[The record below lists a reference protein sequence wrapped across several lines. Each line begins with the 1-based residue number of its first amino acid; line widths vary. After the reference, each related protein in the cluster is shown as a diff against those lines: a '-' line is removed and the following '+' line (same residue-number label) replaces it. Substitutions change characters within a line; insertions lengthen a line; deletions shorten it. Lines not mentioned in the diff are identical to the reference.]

1 MGRRRQWGSVR
12 RLASGRYQ
20 ARLPD
25 GSPAPDTFSTKAEA
39 SRWLSLAEAD
49 VVRGTFVHPSLS
61 ANVTVAE
68 WLEEWRAS
76 HSLHKRPTTL
86 VRDESAIRRHLVPR
100 LGDIQLANL
109 RQTDVQAFVALLR
122 REVGPGTT
130 RSIYGVLRAAL
141 NAAVNAELL
150 ARSPARGIKLPQT
163 PRTDVVTLRPA
174 ELHGLA
180 AALPDRWGPMVY
192 VAGACGL
199 RFSEVAGLRV
209 ARVDLAHRRLQVTE
223 TAPQVGGDRAEPKT
237 AAGRRTVPLPG
248 LIAEILDQHL
258 GCYGLASEPNALVFS
273 APRGGRL
280 HAANWHKRTWL
291 PARRTAGYPTLRF
304 HDLRHSAVP
313 LWIAMGANLLQVS
326 RWLGHSTVQIT
337 ADVYGHLFPET
348 NDLVINRLDKALR
361 ATLPQPADATTTI
374 DDPDAN
380 TGVRRLGP
388 GT

>member
-25 GSPAPDTFSTKAEA
+25 GSPAPDTFPTKAEA

-49 VVRGTFVHPSLS
+49 LVRGTFVHPSLN
-61 ANVTVAE
+61 ANITVAAWLQE
-68 WLEEWRAS
+68 WVAS

-86 VRDESAIRRHLVPR
+86 ARDESAIRRHLGPR
-100 LGDIQLANL
+100 LGDIQLAKL
-109 RQTDVQAFVALLR
+109 RQTDVQAFVADLR
-122 REVGPGTT
+122 HEVGPGTT

-163 PRTDVVTLRPA
+163 PKTDVVTLRPE

-180 AALPDRWGPMVY
+180 AALPDRWQPMVY

-209 ARVDLAHRRLQVTE
+209 RRVDLAHHQLQVIE
-223 TAPQVGGDRAEPKT
+223 TAPQVGRDRAEPKT
-237 AAGRRTVPLPG
+237 AAGRRIVPLPG
-248 LIAEILDQHL
+248 LIAEVLDQHVDR
-258 GCYGLASEPNALVFS
+258 YGLAGKADGLVFS
-273 APRGGRL
+273 AARGGRL
-280 HAANWHKRTWL
+280 NAANWHKRAWL
-291 PARRTAGYPTLRF
+291 PARRAAGFPTLRF

-313 LWIAMGANLLQVS
+313 LWVAMGANLLQVS
-326 RWLGHSTVQIT
+326 RWLGHTTVQIT

-361 ATLPQPADATTTI
+361 AALPEPADATAAI
-374 DDPDAN
+374 DGPDAD
-380 TGVRRLGP
+380 TMVRRLRP